1 MFPRLPVYDDINNDS
16 VIDTKCNTSAYGCL
30 NSHVTTKNFEIDGLP
45 NFLSYGA
52 PQLTGFSLQ
61 NRRDFLR
68 ISGEQR
74 RKRGE
79 RVASASCVR
88 EEER

>member
-1 MFPRLPVYDDINNDS
+1 MAKINTEESTALDQMFLLVLGCCIFCEYQFS
-16 VIDTKCNTSAYGCL
+16 LKLHFTSL
-30 NSHVTTKNFEIDGLP
+30 MSSEPPI
-45 NFLSYGA
+45 
-52 PQLTGFSLQ
+52 SLQ

-88 EEER
+88 GEER

>member
-1 MFPRLPVYDDINNDS
+1 MDF
-16 VIDTKCNTSAYGCL
+16 A
-30 NSHVTTKNFEIDGLP
+30 
-45 NFLSYGA
+45 
-52 PQLTGFSLQ
+52 SLQ

-79 RVASASCVR
+79 RETRVACEGRSAKKSRLSPYHCSSSSAPRHTLNDKPITVL
-88 EEER
+88 EKQWWSVTDHGALWAKSYM

>member
-1 MFPRLPVYDDINNDS
+1 MYL
-16 VIDTKCNTSAYGCL
+16 AYGNYARNMSGSQNL
-30 NSHVTTKNFEIDGLP
+30 AVLP
-45 NFLSYGA
+45 KR
-52 PQLTGFSLQ
+52 SLQ

-88 EEER
+88 GEER